1 MKIVLATRNQGKVRE
16 LVPVLKPL
24 GFELVT
30 QDDLDIPSPEET
42 GKTFVENALIKAREV
57 SRCSGLPSIADDS
70 LSLIHI

>member
-16 LVPVLKPL
+16 LLPILKPL

-42 GKTFVENALIKAREV
+42 GKTFIEEPL
-57 SRCSGLPSIADDS
+57 
-70 LSLIHI
+70 